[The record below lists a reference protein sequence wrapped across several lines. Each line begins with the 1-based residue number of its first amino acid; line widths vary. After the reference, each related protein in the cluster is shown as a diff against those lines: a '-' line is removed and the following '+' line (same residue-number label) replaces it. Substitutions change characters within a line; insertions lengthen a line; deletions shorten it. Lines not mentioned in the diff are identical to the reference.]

1 MIRADAETVLHS
13 DSGTQPMSEHQTAN
27 NGNSKCMPS
36 AQADDLKQKTVHDK
50 EKSAQIPKKDEVTRH
65 LVLEE
70 RHSLSLAETKKRR
83 ASVYSDEHL
92 FIPKQLAR
100 SELQFRTRNFCNTTS
115 KKRDCHLRMLKYPL
129 DSKRVRYVAEKMK
142 KVQSVS
148 EQPESE
154 KPQDTPS
161 VMEEI
166 NTVHIKQ
173 EEFFND
179 SNSPDLPLSMPDL
192 DTETEVVKN
201 QLPDNE
207 DCITLLDLVKKE
219 VEDEDSSEG
228 MNRELLQSQRQ
239 SVIMS
244 NFTKGQHYPYLRWH
258 NPEEEIKME
267 VMDECQGQS
276 TLENPTT
283 TEGNDNHNEVAG
295 QQEFIQELSSPQISD
310 KTEEA
315 QIYLQEPVLEE
326 QPVELD
332 LHNPQVSDGI
342 QHDMQI
348 KQNVQIVQDLELPR
362 MPQDLQME
370 HILPEPEV
378 IDFSQNGLSQSTST
392 QYVAEL
398 PTSSMNT
405 SSGQST
411 LRQHLLHHIV
421 RPTSFNQDV
430 CQSTSFNN
438 NAIERINQNIR
449 TPHYVET
456 PAIPIHPSP
465 LQWNSHNFAHK
476 PQLAQQHQELQRQQ
490 ELQRYQH
497 PPNLQ
502 QHEIM
507 YKQQQNDLQLQEL
520 RLLHQRLQCREHNE
534 LVEIGLS
541 LTRVYEER
549 LSYELKHKE
558 EKRLYQLK
566 MEQSKKVEEKLNA
579 DKEQLQRQMRAEL
592 RILEQ
597 RIADQQRQQI
607 LENAHKNLRTLQHQQ
622 QHLQQHGV
630 FHQPSTYMYA
640 SNFQESI
647 NYQQYQ
653 QVGLPVESHVPDP
666 TTEFQSR
673 LWVPPPPYCPTSS
686 KSLEETPKEPPKK
699 TRQRRKNTEKRA
711 TVAPYTAPIVQSL
724 PPNNPVQGDT
734 AQHSAASVS
743 EYRNEN
749 ITTVMENYVSNY
761 LNKNMHS

>member
-1 MIRADAETVLHS
+1 
-13 DSGTQPMSEHQTAN
+13 
-27 NGNSKCMPS
+27 MPS
-36 AQADDLKQKTVHDK
+36 
-50 EKSAQIPKKDEVTRH
+50 R
-65 LVLEE
+65 
-70 RHSLSLAETKKRR
+70 AETKKRR

-100 SELQFRTRNFCNTTS
+100 SELQFRTRNLCNTTA
-115 KKRDCHLRMLKYPL
+115 KKKDCHLRMLKYPL

-154 KPQDTPS
+154 KPQDTAS
-161 VMEEI
+161 IMEDI

-173 EEFFND
+173 EEFFDD

-192 DTETEVVKN
+192 DTDTEVLKN

-239 SVIMS
+239 SVIKS
-244 NFTKGQHYPYLRWH
+244 NFTKGHHYPYLRWH
-258 NPEEEIKME
+258 NPEEETKME
-267 VMDECQGQS
+267 VMDECQSQS
-276 TLENPTT
+276 TLENLTT
-283 TEGNDNHNEVAG
+283 TEEIDNHNEVAG
-295 QQEFIQELSSPQISD
+295 QLEFFQELPSHQKSD
-310 KTEEA
+310 ETEEA
-315 QIYLQEPVLEE
+315 QIYLQEP
-326 QPVELD
+326 
-332 LHNPQVSDGI
+332 
-342 QHDMQI
+342 
-348 KQNVQIVQDLELPR
+348 
-362 MPQDLQME
+362 
-370 HILPEPEV
+370 PEV

-392 QYVAEL
+392 QHVAEL

-421 RPTSFNQDV
+421 LQDV

-449 TPHYVET
+449 TPHYQLEQQQQ
-456 PAIPIHPSP
+456 
-465 LQWNSHNFAHK
+465 LQQQLEQQQQQQQLQQHHQTQHEQQDHE
-476 PQLAQQHQELQRQQ
+476 QLAQQQ
-490 ELQRYQH
+490 YQH

-507 YKQQQNDLQLQEL
+507 YKQQQNDLQLHEL
-520 RLLHQRLQCREHNE
+520 RVLHQRLQCREHNE
-534 LVEIGLS
+534 LVQIGLS

-549 LSYELKHKE
+549 LSYELKHTE

-579 DKEQLQRQMRAEL
+579 NKEQLQRQMRAEL

-597 RIADQQRQQI
+597 RIADQQRQQEEHALAWSWQHRENAQMRQVQQLRLQQQQQLQQQHQQHRHQQQHSLQQQHQQLQQQQHQLQQQQNQQHPHTQHHQKQQQQKQQHFHQLLVQQQQHQPI
-607 LENAHKNLRTLQHQQ
+607 LENAHKNLRTVQHQQ

-640 SNFQESI
+640 SNFQEPI

-666 TTEFQSR
+666 ATELPSR

-711 TVAPYTAPIVQSL
+711 TVAPYTVPIVQSL
-724 PPNNPVQGDT
+724 PPNNPVQEDT
-734 AQHSAASVS
+734 AQHSAASVP
-743 EYRNEN
+743 EHRNEN

-761 LNKNMHS
+761 LNKNMRS